1 MKRKLLILSVLV
13 ICIANLAA
21 GTLAYF
27 NAEDTAHNVIT
38 SGGVGI
44 KLIEKT
50 KSDDGD
56 TLVDFPE
63 GGLTGIV
70 PGTSASK
77 IVSVENTGSAA
88 AWIRVKV
95 ETTITGSDKE
105 ALALEIGDDDNKIP
119 VITFTPGEN
128 WTLGEDG
135 YYYYNKSVAAGDS
148 TGTLFEEVNFAP
160 QMGNEYQNCTANLVV
175 SAQAVQTA
183 NNGESVS
190 DANGWPVEDTAEEP
204 VEE

>member
-13 ICIANLAA
+13 ICVATLAA

-44 KLIEKT
+44 QLIEKT
-50 KSDDGD
+50 KSGD

-63 GGLTGIV
+63 DGLSGIL

-77 IVSVENTGSAA
+77 IVSVENTGSAD

-95 ETTITGSDKE
+95 EMTITGSDGE
-105 ALALEIGDDDNKIP
+105 ALPLECGDRGFSWIR
-119 VITFTPGEN
+119 FTE
-128 WTLGEDG
+128 LI
-135 YYYYNKSVAAGDS
+135 AAGD
-148 TGTLFEEVNFAP
+148 GDQAAQLLRDGLTLFQEK
-160 QMGNEYQNCTANLVV
+160 L
-175 SAQAVQTA
+175 
-183 NNGESVS
+183 
-190 DANGWPVEDTAEEP
+190 
-204 VEE
+204 

>member
-13 ICIANLAA
+13 ICVATLAA

-44 KLIEKT
+44 QLIEKT
-50 KSDDGD
+50 KSGD

-63 GGLTGIV
+63 DGLSGIL

-77 IVSVENTGSAA
+77 IVSVENTGSAD

-95 ETTITGSDKE
+95 EMTITGSDRE
-105 ALALEIGDDDNKIP
+105 ALPLEIGGADSVIP
-119 VITFTPGEN
+119 VITFTPGES

-135 YYYYNKSVAAGDS
+135 YYYYNAAVASGKS
-148 TGTLFEEVNFAP
+148 TETLFEEVYFAA

-175 SAQAVQTA
+175 TAQAVQTA
-183 NNGESVS
+183 NNGDS
-190 DANGWPVEDTAEEP
+190 ALTAAGWPAEDHE
-204 VEE
+204 

>member
-13 ICIANLAA
+13 ICVTTLAA

-44 KLIEKT
+44 QLIEKT
-50 KSDDGD
+50 KSGD

-63 GGLTGIV
+63 DGLSGIL
-70 PGTSASK
+70 PGTTASK
-77 IVSVENTGSAA
+77 IVSVENTGSAD

-95 ETTITGSDKE
+95 EMTITGSDRE
-105 ALALEIGDDDNKIP
+105 ALPLEIGGADSVIP
-119 VITFTPGEN
+119 VITFTPGES

-135 YYYYNKSVAAGDS
+135 YYYYNAAVASGKS
-148 TGTLFEEVNFAP
+148 TETLFEEVYFAA

-175 SAQAVQTA
+175 TAQAVQTA
-183 NNGESVS
+183 NNGDS
-190 DANGWPVEDTAEEP
+190 ALTAAGWPAEDHE
-204 VEE
+204 

>member
-13 ICIANLAA
+13 ICVATLAA

-44 KLIEKT
+44 QLIEKT
-50 KSDDGD
+50 KSGD

-63 GGLTGIV
+63 DGLSGIL

-77 IVSVENTGSAA
+77 IVSVENTGSAD

-95 ETTITGSDKE
+95 EMTITGSDGK
-105 ALALEIGDDDNKIP
+105 ALPLEIGGADSVIP
-119 VITFTPGEN
+119 VITFTPGES

-135 YYYYNKSVAAGDS
+135 YYYYNAAVASGKS
-148 TGTLFEEVNFAP
+148 TETLFEEVYFAA

-175 SAQAVQTA
+175 TAQAVQTA
-183 NNGESVS
+183 NNGDS
-190 DANGWPVEDTAEEP
+190 ALTAAGWPAETQE
-204 VEE
+204 

>member
-13 ICIANLAA
+13 ICVATLAA

-44 KLIEKT
+44 QLIEKT
-50 KSDDGD
+50 KSGD

-63 GGLTGIV
+63 DGLSGIL

-77 IVSVENTGSAA
+77 IVSVENTGSAD

-95 ETTITGSDKE
+95 EMTITGSDGK
-105 ALALEIGDDDNKIP
+105 ALPLEIGGADSVIP
-119 VITFTPGEN
+119 VITFTPGES
-128 WTLGEDG
+128 WTLGEGG
-135 YYYYNKSVAAGDS
+135 YYYYNAAVASGKS
-148 TGTLFEEVNFAP
+148 TETLFEEVYFAA

-175 SAQAVQTA
+175 TAQAVQTA
-183 NNGESVS
+183 NNGDS
-190 DANGWPVEDTAEEP
+190 ALTAAGWPAEDHE
-204 VEE
+204 

>member
-13 ICIANLAA
+13 ICVATLAA

-44 KLIEKT
+44 QLIEKT
-50 KSDDGD
+50 KSGD

-63 GGLTGIV
+63 DGLSGIL

-77 IVSVENTGSAA
+77 IVSVENTGSAD

-95 ETTITGSDKE
+95 EMTITGSDGE
-105 ALALEIGDDDNKIP
+105 ALPLEIGGADSVIP
-119 VITFTPGEN
+119 VITFTPGES

-135 YYYYNKSVAAGDS
+135 YYYYNAAVASGKS
-148 TGTLFEEVNFAP
+148 TETLFEEVYFAA

-175 SAQAVQTA
+175 TAQAVQTA
-183 NNGESVS
+183 NNGNS
-190 DANGWPVEDTAEEP
+190 ALTAAGWPAEDHE
-204 VEE
+204 

>member
-13 ICIANLAA
+13 ICVATLAA

-27 NAEDTAHNVIT
+27 NAEETAHNVIT

-44 KLIEKT
+44 QLIEKT
-50 KSDDGD
+50 KSGD
-56 TLVDFPE
+56 TLVDFPAD
-63 GGLTGIV
+63 GLTGIM

-77 IVSVENTGSAA
+77 IVSVENTGSAD

-95 ETTITGSDKE
+95 EMSIIGSDKE
-105 ALALEIGDDDNKIP
+105 ELPLYIDMGDSAIP
-119 VITFTPGEN
+119 VIAFTPGED

-135 YYYYNKSVAAGDS
+135 YYYYNAAVASGKSTD
-148 TGTLFEEVNFAP
+148 TLFEEVHFAA

-175 SAQAVQTA
+175 TAQAVQTA
-183 NNGESVS
+183 NNGETVF
-190 DANGWPVEDTAEEP
+190 AATGWPAENHE
-204 VEE
+204 

>member
-13 ICIANLAA
+13 ICVATLAA

-44 KLIEKT
+44 QLIEKT
-50 KSDDGD
+50 KSGD

-63 GGLTGIV
+63 DGLSGIL
-70 PGTSASK
+70 PGTTASK
-77 IVSVENTGSAA
+77 IVSVENTGSAD

-95 ETTITGSDKE
+95 EMTITGSDGK
-105 ALALEIGDDDNKIP
+105 ALPLEIGGADSVIP
-119 VITFTPGEN
+119 VITFTPGES

-135 YYYYNKSVAAGDS
+135 YYYYNAAVASGKS
-148 TGTLFEEVNFAP
+148 TETLFEEVYFAA

-175 SAQAVQTA
+175 TAQAVQTA
-183 NNGESVS
+183 NNGNS
-190 DANGWPVEDTAEEP
+190 ALTAAGWPAEDHE
-204 VEE
+204 

>member
-1 MKRKLLILSVLV
+1 MKRKLLILSALV
-13 ICIANLAA
+13 ICVATLAA

-27 NAEDTAHNVIT
+27 NAEGTAHNVIT

-44 KLIEKT
+44 QLIEKT
-50 KSDDGD
+50 KSGD

-63 GGLTGIV
+63 DGLSGIL

-77 IVSVENTGSAA
+77 IVSVENTGSAD

-95 ETTITGSDKE
+95 EMTITGSDRE
-105 ALALEIGDDDNKIP
+105 ALPLEIGGADSVIP
-119 VITFTPGEN
+119 VITFTPGES

-135 YYYYNKSVAAGDS
+135 YYYYNAAVASGKS
-148 TGTLFEEVNFAP
+148 TETLFEEVYFAA

-175 SAQAVQTA
+175 TAQAVQTA
-183 NNGESVS
+183 NNGDS
-190 DANGWPVEDTAEEP
+190 ALTAAGWPAEDHE
-204 VEE
+204 

>member
-13 ICIANLAA
+13 ICVTTLAA

-44 KLIEKT
+44 QLIEKT
-50 KSDDGD
+50 KSGD

-63 GGLTGIV
+63 DGLSGIL
-70 PGTSASK
+70 PCTSASK
-77 IVSVENTGSAA
+77 IVSVENTGSAD

-95 ETTITGSDKE
+95 EMTITGSDGK
-105 ALALEIGDDDNKIP
+105 ALPLEIGGADSVIP
-119 VITFTPGEN
+119 VITFTPGES

-135 YYYYNKSVAAGDS
+135 YYYYNAVVASGKS
-148 TGTLFEEVNFAP
+148 TETLFEEVYFAAH
-160 QMGNEYQNCTANLVV
+160 MGNEYQNCTANLVV
-175 SAQAVQTA
+175 TAQAVQTA
-183 NNGESVS
+183 NNGDS
-190 DANGWPVEDTAEEP
+190 ALTAAGWPAETQE
-204 VEE
+204 

>member
-13 ICIANLAA
+13 ICVATLAA

-44 KLIEKT
+44 QLIEKT
-50 KSDDGD
+50 KSGD

-63 GGLTGIV
+63 DGLSGIL

-77 IVSVENTGSAA
+77 IVSVENTGFAD

-95 ETTITGSDKE
+95 EMTITGSDGK
-105 ALALEIGDDDNKIP
+105 ALPLEIGGADSVIP
-119 VITFTPGEN
+119 VITFTPGES

-135 YYYYNKSVAAGDS
+135 YYYYNAAVASGKS
-148 TGTLFEEVNFAP
+148 TETLFEEVYFAA

-175 SAQAVQTA
+175 TAQAVQTA
-183 NNGESVS
+183 NNGDS
-190 DANGWPVEDTAEEP
+190 ALTAAGWPAEDHE
-204 VEE
+204 

>member
-13 ICIANLAA
+13 ICVTTLAA

-44 KLIEKT
+44 QLIEKT
-50 KSDDGD
+50 KSGD

-63 GGLTGIV
+63 DGLSGIL

-77 IVSVENTGSAA
+77 IVSVENTGSAD

-95 ETTITGSDKE
+95 EMTITGSDGK
-105 ALALEIGDDDNKIP
+105 ALPLEIGGADSVIP
-119 VITFTPGEN
+119 VITFTPGES

-135 YYYYNKSVAAGDS
+135 YYYYNAVVASGKS
-148 TGTLFEEVNFAP
+148 TETLFEEVYFAA

-175 SAQAVQTA
+175 TAQAVQTA
-183 NNGESVS
+183 NNGDS
-190 DANGWPVEDTAEEP
+190 ALTAAGWPAETQE
-204 VEE
+204 

>member
-13 ICIANLAA
+13 ICVATLAA

-44 KLIEKT
+44 QLIEKT
-50 KSDDGD
+50 KSGD

-63 GGLTGIV
+63 DGLSGIL

-77 IVSVENTGSAA
+77 IVSVENTGSAD

-95 ETTITGSDKE
+95 EMTITGSDGK
-105 ALALEIGDDDNKIP
+105 ALPLEIGGADSVIP
-119 VITFTPGEN
+119 VITFTPGES

-135 YYYYNKSVAAGDS
+135 YYYYNAVVASGKS
-148 TGTLFEEVNFAP
+148 TETLFEEVYFAA

-175 SAQAVQTA
+175 TAQAVQTA
-183 NNGESVS
+183 NNGDS
-190 DANGWPVEDTAEEP
+190 ALTAAGWPAETQE
-204 VEE
+204 